1 MVGALSPLI
10 PRLLNMQNNRFPSQA
25 PQLAVHTL
33 EKENN
38 HYWNTNISNYN
49 SGFSLEE
56 AFFFTRVTRYSAF
69 TFQVPL
75 KFSKMPVCP
84 HVSSGNTFGFFPP
97 SHTTDLKNN
106 PWQEKEDSQAWALL
120 LLLLV
125 TTFTERNRKI
135 MARLTWKYQID
146 QCWDEVAV
154 SWMKPVQRHRA
165 GSAAKAGAKITGTS
179 WRDIPTLPTAMQR
192 EKNSLNQSTIWK
204 DCYWPCLLKQVTV
217 PTQEIV
223 IQIQFIVK
231 CSDLQN
237 HWWLTPYYQST
248 LLHQLLRRG
257 ELQQSISLLLCL

>member
-1 MVGALSPLI
+1 MA
-10 PRLLNMQNNRFPSQA
+10 RER
-25 PQLAVHTL
+25 
-33 EKENN
+33 
-38 HYWNTNISNYN
+38 
-49 SGFSLEE
+49 
-56 AFFFTRVTRYSAF
+56 R
-69 TFQVPL
+69 
-75 KFSKMPVCP
+75 C
-84 HVSSGNTFGFFPP
+84 
-97 SHTTDLKNN
+97 
-106 PWQEKEDSQAWALL
+106 QAWALL

-179 WRDIPTLPTAMQR
+179 WRDVPTLPTAMQR
-192 EKNSLNQSTIWK
+192 EKNPLNQSTIWK

-237 HWWLTPYYQST
+237 PPVVNPILSKHSVAPTAQE
-248 LLHQLLRRG
+248 RRASAKYFSPP
-257 ELQQSISLLLCL
+257 LSLDQ

>member
-1 MVGALSPLI
+1 MITVASAWKRHFSLLEWPGILLSPFQFLWSS
-10 PRLLNMQNNRFPSQA
+10 PRCQFSPMFPQEI
-25 PQLAVHTL
+25 LFV
-33 EKENN
+33 
-38 HYWNTNISNYN
+38 
-49 SGFSLEE
+49 FSPRSY
-56 AFFFTRVTRYSAF
+56 A
-69 TFQVPL
+69 
-75 KFSKMPVCP
+75 
-84 HVSSGNTFGFFPP
+84 
-97 SHTTDLKNN
+97 TDLKNN

-120 LLLLV
+120 LLLLA

-165 GSAAKAGAKITGTS
+165 GSAAKAGAKITGTF
-179 WRDIPTLPTAMQR
+179 WRDVPTLSSAMQR
-192 EKNSLNQSTIWK
+192 EKNPLNQSTIWK
-204 DCYWPCLLKQVTV
+204 DWHWPCLLKQVTV

-223 IQIQFIVK
+223 IQIQFILK

-257 ELQQSISLLLCL
+257 ELQQSTSLLLCL